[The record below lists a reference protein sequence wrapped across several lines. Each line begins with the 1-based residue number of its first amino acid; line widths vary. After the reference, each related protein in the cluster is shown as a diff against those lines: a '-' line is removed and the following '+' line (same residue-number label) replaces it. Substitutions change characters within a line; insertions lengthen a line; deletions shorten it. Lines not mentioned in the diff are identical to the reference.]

1 MPPDSDGR
9 TPGSVRPS
17 SIGRLDRLL
26 IRPGF
31 VAAVVAGQLAV
42 LLWTVVGAAKGS
54 LHPALPGDIVARF
67 LPIAGFDAPWS
78 AAQPVEFPPLSILVV
93 RPLRGIVDPTAAVLV
108 HVVLQ
113 AVLHVATALVL
124 WRGWGVRVL
133 SRYVIFTLPI
143 LPLLLMRLDLLSVL
157 LVAVGLLAVARGR
170 DDLGGVA
177 LGAGVLAK
185 IWPGVLLVMYAR
197 RRPTVFVAGVATI
210 AVGGLAW
217 VARVGFDAV
226 GQVLGFR
233 GATGWHMES
242 VAGVVYRAIV
252 GGDPAIESGA
262 WRLGTADR
270 RVILV
275 LAIVGLLGLAWR
287 LWRPGNE
294 RDDQVFAVALL
305 LVVAPLLSPQYM
317 AWLAV
322 PLALASSRIVQDL
335 LAMVASVASM
345 WVIFEIGPIIEGAP
359 MGWFIVGSR
368 NLALVLLTVVVARS
382 VASTADSLARH
393 EHPA

>member
-1 MPPDSDGR
+1 MATDGDGR

-17 SIGRLDRLL
+17 LDGLTTGTAVVPAL
-26 IRPGF
+26 
-31 VAAVVAGQLAV
+31 VAAQLAV

-54 LHPALPGDIVARF
+54 LHPALPGDVLARF
-67 LPIAGFDAPWS
+67 LPIADFDAPWS
-78 AAQPVEFPPLSILVV
+78 PSQAVEFPPLSLLVI
-93 RPLRGIVDPTAAVLV
+93 RPLRGITNLEAAVLV
-108 HVVLQ
+108 HLVVQ
-113 AVLHVATALVL
+113 ACLHVATAIVL
-124 WRGWGVRVL
+124 WRGWGARVL
-133 SRYVIFTLPI
+133 SRHLAFTLPI

-157 LVAVGLLAVARGR
+157 LVAVGLLAVARDR
-170 DDLGGVA
+170 DELGGVL

-185 IWPGVLLVMYAR
+185 IWPGVLLVLHAR
-197 RRPTVFVAGVATI
+197 RRPNVAVAGVATV

-217 VARVGFDAV
+217 VAMVGWDAV

-242 VAGVVYRAIV
+242 VAGVLYRALV
-252 GGDPAIESGA
+252 GGEPAIESGA

-275 LAIVGLLGLAWR
+275 LALIGIVGLAWR
-287 LWRPGNE
+287 LWRAGSE
-294 RDDQVFAVALL
+294 REDQVFGVALL

-322 PLALASSRIVQDL
+322 PLALAPGRWLRDGFAL
-335 LAMVASVASM
+335 VASVASM

-359 MGWFIVGSR
+359 MGWFIVVSR
-368 NLALVLLTVVVARS
+368 NLALVLLAVVAARS
-382 VASTADSLARH
+382 VATTTDSLAHH